1 MGKGGGKS
9 RTWYTHKTGPA
20 LGSVLLKL
28 GRKMGKELLPQY
40 QPAKLAIEGTTWRVQ
55 WYNWHPTKNIL
66 VRVRKTFALNRIK
79 DHKERARVAQEY
91 INLIN
96 EALAKGWNFFTDAA
110 AMPATDA
117 KPVVTITDALAQ
129 ALKIRLVGMKPRT
142 ADSYRNYNNKL
153 LQWVADNHHQ
163 ALAADQFTAGMFQ
176 QYIISK
182 SEAGH
187 GNRNINDHIN
197 YFKTTFEV
205 MRKKI
210 KCIAVNPIEAF
221 DYLPEPDSKKFQ
233 PITADEIERIVPA
246 LIAHNPG
253 LYLYCKFI
261 ADEYIRPYHITRL
274 QARDINYSS
283 NEITLG
289 GDTVKTGR
297 NTSKQLMQGLKT
309 LLLAMD
315 YHKLP
320 GNYYLFTKNFV
331 PGKVL
336 YATLSTRASE
346 AWKKVV
352 IDGLGIHKHMYALKH
367 TSAQYFVNNNA
378 QIDVYYLRQQ
388 LEHSS
393 AMQTEIY
400 LQKNVKKKVKD
411 SDVKTLKF

>member
-1 MGKGGGKS
+1 MGNVGGKS
-9 RTWYTHKTGPA
+9 RTWYKHKTGPI

-28 GRKMGKELLPQY
+28 GRKMGKEMLPQY
-40 QPAKLAIEGTTWRVQ
+40 QPAIITIESDVWRIQ
-55 WYNWHPTKNIL
+55 WYNLHPTKNIL

-79 DHKERARVAQEY
+79 DLTERNRVALEY
-91 INLIN
+91 VKIMN
-96 EALAKGWNFFTDAA
+96 EGLSKGWNVFNDAA
-110 AMPATDA
+110 AIPVTEAKPAT
-117 KPVVTITDALAQ
+117 TITDALAQ

-153 LQWVADNHHQ
+153 QQWIEDNHYQ
-163 ALAADQFTAGMFQ
+163 ALPADQFSADMFQ

-182 SEAGH
+182 SEVGH

-210 KCIAVNPIEAF
+210 KCIAINPIEGF
-221 DYLPEPDSKKFQ
+221 DYLPQPESKKFQ

-246 LIAHNPG
+246 LIAHNAG

-274 QARDINYSS
+274 KARDINYSS

-297 NTSKQLMQGLKT
+297 NASKQLMAGLKKM
-309 LLLAMD
+309 LIEMG

-331 PGKVL
+331 PGKTL
-336 YATLSTRASE
+336 YSTLSTRASE

-352 IDGLGIHKHMYALKH
+352 IDGLGIDKHMYALKH

-393 AMQTEIY
+393 AMETEIY